1 MADDYG
7 IGRPT
12 VRQATETL
20 IRRGILAP
28 RRGAGTFVRE
38 RSAHVDL
45 FSLGGTLRSFSEQG
59 IALETRIVEGPD
71 RVDLDRDA
79 GDLDPPPHRFQAR
92 SAFRVLR
99 LGAVDARPVLLEELW
114 FDAAVFPG
122 LDTLELAGS
131 LALGGGR
138 QPLPPRAQWRRAT
151 LPRFRRWASGKRGCW
166 ARRPGVPCF
175 ASSGGWISPRQAARS
190 SREWT
195 AGPTSSTSPRGSEAP
210 MDDRGYFGRFGGAYI
225 PEILV
230 ATFDELADAFAS
242 AQADPA
248 FWDAYVTLMGS
259 YSCRPTPITFA
270 ENLTRHFGGARI
282 YIKREDLNHTGA
294 HKANNVMG
302 QGLLVKRMGKRRV
315 IAETGAGQHG
325 VATATMAARMGF
337 ECTIYMGAVDVE
349 RQRPNVFWMERLG
362 ATVVPV
368 TEGQPDAQGRHQRGV
383 PRTGS
388 PTWIRTHYALGTACG
403 PHPFPSMVTWFQ
415 SIIGQEA
422 RRQILDVAG
431 ALPNRVYA
439 CVGGGSNAMGIFS
452 GFLEDQG
459 VELVGVEAGGHGL
472 ETGEHAT
479 RLASTDASVG
489 VAQGYKTYF
498 LQDPDGQMR
507 ETHSVAAGL
516 DYVGVSPILS
526 HLHEDGRVRIEA
538 ATDKEVVDA
547 LALTVRKEGLI
558 PALESSHAFAQA
570 FREAPELCADD
581 VVLINQSGRG
591 DKDIFTVADAFDDPG
606 WKAFIR
612 EKAREYDA

>member
-1 MADDYG
+1 
-7 IGRPT
+7 
-12 VRQATETL
+12 
-20 IRRGILAP
+20 
-28 RRGAGTFVRE
+28 
-38 RSAHVDL
+38 
-45 FSLGGTLRSFSEQG
+45 
-59 IALETRIVEGPD
+59 
-71 RVDLDRDA
+71 
-79 GDLDPPPHRFQAR
+79 
-92 SAFRVLR
+92 
-99 LGAVDARPVLLEELW
+99 
-114 FDAAVFPG
+114 
-122 LDTLELAGS
+122 
-131 LALGGGR
+131 
-138 QPLPPRAQWRRAT
+138 
-151 LPRFRRWASGKRGCW
+151 
-166 ARRPGVPCF
+166 
-175 ASSGGWISPRQAARS
+175 
-190 SREWT
+190 
-195 AGPTSSTSPRGSEAP
+195 

-230 ATFDELADAFAS
+230 ATFDELADAFA
-242 AQADPA
+242 AVKADSA
-248 FWDAYVTLMGS
+248 FWDEYVALMGS

-302 QGLLVKRMGKRRV
+302 QGLLMQRMGKRRV

-337 ECTIYMGAVDVE
+337 DCTIYMGEVDVA

-368 TEGQPDAQGRHQRGV
+368 TEGSRTLKDAINEAFRDWV
-383 PRTGS
+383 TNMD
-388 PTWIRTHYALGTACG
+388 TTHYALGTACG
-403 PHPFPSMVTWFQ
+403 PHPFPEMVTFFQ

-422 RRQILDVAG
+422 RHQIVETAG
-431 ALPNRVYA
+431 ALPDRVYA

-452 GFLEDQG
+452 GFMEDTR
-459 VELVGVEAGGHGL
+459 VELVGVEAAGRGL
-472 ETGEHAT
+472 DSGQHAA
-479 RLASTDASVG
+479 RLACDDATVG

-498 LQDPDGQMR
+498 LQDDDGQMR

-526 HLHEDGRVRIEA
+526 HLHETGRVRIEA

-570 FREAPELCADD
+570 FREAPDLSSDQAI
-581 VVLINQSGRG
+581 LINQSGRG

-606 WKAFIR
+606 WKQFIQD
-612 EKAREYDA
+612 KAREYDV